1 LENSLSMAAKASMP
15 VSVWPALSNPVYAA
29 LYMHTYTIKYV
40 YNNVITAECMNT
52 NARRSSTAEA

>member
-1 LENSLSMAAKASMP
+1 MAAKASMR